1 MVFVFFLVFT
11 KCGGF
16 VVIFSLKN
24 KFPVE
29 KTNEEANTQDR
40 EISGFS
46 YTFFSILLLG
56 EIL

>member
-1 MVFVFFLVFT
+1 M
-11 KCGGF
+11 
-16 VVIFSLKN
+16 VIFSLKN